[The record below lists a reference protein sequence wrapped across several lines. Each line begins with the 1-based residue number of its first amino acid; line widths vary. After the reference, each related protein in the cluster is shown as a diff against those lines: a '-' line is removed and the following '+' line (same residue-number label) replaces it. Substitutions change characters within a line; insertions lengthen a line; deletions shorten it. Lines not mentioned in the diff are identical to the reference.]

1 MTETITIRKG
11 LDLPI
16 DGKAELRLTDA
27 RSITTYAVKP
37 TDFVGLTPRLLVEEG
52 TVVCKGDALF
62 VDKQDERI
70 KFTSPVSGRV
80 KAIVRGEKR
89 KLLEVVVEAD
99 CKSAYSAGSDC
110 KSEPT
115 TEQTANKLPQT
126 AEEIK
131 AAMLQCGLWPMMRQ
145 RPFGTV
151 ANPDD
156 TPKAIFISAFDSA
169 PLAPDYDFVMQ
180 GREEWFKKGLEALAK
195 LTEGMVHVCFRPN
208 QKLDCFVPRK
218 CSAFD
223 GVNDAKRVK
232 QSPERATRTATG
244 DFNPRSNERLPRC
257 DSPTTDQL
265 NNCQLITHYIKGPHP
280 AGNIGTQIA
289 HIDPINKGEVVW
301 TMNLQDVAV
310 LGELIST
317 GVYNPEKVIAVAG
330 PNIKNAHYYRVK
342 AGACLTEITKAQL
355 LNDDYPKMDTDDA
368 EKKNRIISGNIL
380 SGTQIAADGFLGAY
394 DSLLSILPEGDY
406 YDFMGWLMPG
416 FKKFSFSRTFLCG
429 FMPKSTFKPLGIDL
443 PRFEKF
449 WKFDTNTHGDER
461 PLVFTGNFERVFPFD
476 IYPTQLIKACIIG
489 DIELMENLGIYEVE
503 PEDFALCE
511 FIDTSKTN
519 IQAIVREGLELLRK
533 ENG

>member
-1 MTETITIRKG
+1 MSDTIIIRKG

-16 DGKAELRLTDA
+16 SGTAEQRLTDA

-52 TVVCKGDALF
+52 DAVNVGDALF
-62 VDKQDERI
+62 CDKNDERI
-70 KFTSPVSGRV
+70 RFTSPVSGQV
-80 KAIVRGEKR
+80 KAVVRGEKR

-99 CKSAYSAGSDC
+99 YKSAGSMGSDY
-110 KSEPT
+110 KSSPT
-115 TEQTANKLPQT
+115 PKMPQT
-126 AEEIK
+126 ADEIK
-131 AAMLQCGLWPMMRQ
+131 AAMLQCGLWTMLRQ

-156 TPKAIFISAFDSA
+156 TPKAIFVSAFSSA

-180 GREEWFKKGLEALAK
+180 GKEEWLKKGLEALTQ
-195 LTEGMVHVCFRPN
+195 LTEGKVHISFRSE
-208 QKLDCFVPRK
+208 QKLTKCLDCFVPRK
-218 CSAFD
+218 SSD
-223 GVNDAKRVK
+223 STLVNDAKR
-232 QSPERATRTATG
+232 QSEVPCPAVSRPA
-244 DFNPRSNERLPRC
+244 S
-257 DSPTTDQL
+257 TTQL
-265 NNCQLITHYIKGPHP
+265 NNSQLTTHYISGPHP
-280 AGNIGTQIA
+280 SGNIGTQIA

-310 LGELIST
+310 LGELVVT
-317 GVYNPEKVIAVAG
+317 GVYHPEKVIAVAG
-330 PNIKNAHYYRVK
+330 PNIKNPHYYRVK
-342 AGACLTEITKAQL
+342 AGACLAEITKTQL
-355 LNDDYPKMDTDDA
+355 LNNDYPKMDANNTA
-368 EKKNRIISGNIL
+368 KGNRVISGDVL

-394 DSLLSILPEGDY
+394 DDLVSILPEGDY

-416 FKKFSFSRTFLCG
+416 FRKYSFSRTFLSG
-429 FMPKSTFKPLGIDL
+429 FMPKSTFKPLGMKL
-443 PRFEKF
+443 PRFENL

-511 FIDTSKTN
+511 FVDTSKTD
-519 IQAIVREGLELLRK
+519 IQAIIREALEKLRK
-533 ENG
+533 EAV

>member
-1 MTETITIRKG
+1 MQQIYDWMSDTITIRKG

-16 DGKAELRLTDA
+16 GGKAELRLTDA

-52 TVVCKGDALF
+52 AIVNAGDTLF
-62 VDKQDERI
+62 CDKNDERI
-70 KFTSPVSGRV
+70 RFSSPVSGQV

-89 KLLEVVVEAD
+89 KLMEVVVEAD
-99 CKSAYSAGSDC
+99 FKSAGSDG
-110 KSEPT
+110 KS
-115 TEQTANKLPQT
+115 LPIPMD
-126 AEEIK
+126 ADEIK
-131 AAMLQCGLWPMMRQ
+131 AAMLQCGLWAMLRQ

-156 TPKAIFISAFDSA
+156 KPKAIFVSAFSSA

-180 GREEWFKKGLEALAK
+180 GKEEALKKGIEALTH
-195 LTEGMVHVCFRPN
+195 LTDGMVHVCFRSG
-208 QKLDCFVPRK
+208 QKLANLDCFVPRK

-223 GVNDAKRVK
+223 GVNDAKR
-232 QSPERATRTATG
+232 
-244 DFNPRSNERLPRC
+244 RLEFHH
-257 DSPTTDQL
+257 L
-265 NNCQLITHYIKGPHP
+265 KGPHP
-280 AGNIGTQIA
+280 IGNIGTQIA

-301 TMNLQDVAV
+301 TMNIQDVAV
-310 LGELIST
+310 LGELVST
-317 GVYNPEKVIAVAG
+317 GVYRPEKVIAVAG

-342 AGACLTEITKAQL
+342 AGACLAEITKSQL
-355 LNDDYPKMDTDDA
+355 LNNDYPKMDADNV
-368 EKKNRIISGNIL
+368 EKKNRIISGDVL

-394 DSLLSILPEGDY
+394 DDLVSILPEGDY

-416 FKKFSFSRTFLCG
+416 FRKFSFSRTFLSG
-429 FMPKSTFKPLGIDL
+429 FMPKSTFKPFGITL
-443 PRFEKF
+443 PRFENL

-461 PLVFTGNFERVFPFD
+461 PLVFTGNFERVFPFS

-511 FIDTSKTN
+511 FIDTSKTD
-519 IQAIVREGLELLRK
+519 IQAIIREALEKLRK
-533 ENG
+533 EAV

>member
-1 MTETITIRKG
+1 MSNTITIRKG
-11 LDLPI
+11 LDLPVN
-16 DGKAELRLTDA
+16 GAAELRLTDA

-37 TDFVGLTPRLLVEEG
+37 TDFVGLTPRLVVEEG
-52 TVVCKGDALF
+52 DIVHVGDALF
-62 VDKQDERI
+62 VDKHDERI
-70 KFTSPVSGRV
+70 RFTSPVDGHV

-99 CKSAYSAGSDC
+99 FKST
-110 KSEPT
+110 PT
-115 TEQTANKLPQT
+115 QELPKT

-131 AAMLQCGLWPMMRQ
+131 SVMLQCSLWTMLRQ

-156 TPKAIFISAFDSA
+156 KPKAIFVSAFDSA

-180 GREEWFKKGLEALAK
+180 GKEEWLKKGLEALAQ
-195 LTEGMVHVCFRPN
+195 LTEGKVHVCFRPG
-208 QKLDCFVPRK
+208 QKIADGFVKGEHAGSPL
-218 CSAFD
+218 
-223 GVNDAKRVK
+223 RVM
-232 QSPERATRTATG
+232 PH
-244 DFNPRSNERLPRC
+244 FIN
-257 DSPTTDQL
+257 
-265 NNCQLITHYIKGPHP
+265 GPHP

-289 HIDPINKGEVVW
+289 NIDPINKGEVVW

-310 LGELIST
+310 LGELVST

-330 PNIKNAHYYRVK
+330 PDIKNPHYYRIK
-342 AGACLTEITKAQL
+342 AGACLSEIIKGQL
-355 LNDDYPKMDTDDA
+355 LNNDYPKMDADDTA
-368 EKKNRIISGNIL
+368 KANRIISGDIL
-380 SGTQIAADGFLGAY
+380 SGTQIAADGFIGAY
-394 DSLLSILPEGDY
+394 DDLVSILPEGDY

-416 FKKFSFSRTFLCG
+416 FRKFSFSRTFLSG
-429 FMPKSTFKPLGIDL
+429 FLPKSTFKPMGIDL
-443 PRFEKF
+443 PRFESL

-476 IYPTQLIKACIIG
+476 IYPTQLIKACIVG

-519 IQAIVREGLELLRK
+519 IQAIIREALEKLRK
-533 ENG
+533 EAV

>member
-1 MTETITIRKG
+1 MFHTITIRKG

-16 DGKAELRLTDA
+16 NGAAELRLTDA

-52 TVVCKGDALF
+52 DTITVGDALF
-62 VDKQDERI
+62 CDKNDERI
-70 KFTSPVSGRV
+70 RFTSPVSGQV

-99 CKSAYSAGSDC
+99 FKSA
-110 KSEPT
+110 PT
-115 TEQTANKLPQT
+115 HELPKT
-126 AEEIK
+126 TEEIK
-131 AAMLQCGLWPMMRQ
+131 AAMLQCGLWTMLCQ

-156 TPKAIFISAFDSA
+156 KPKAIFVSAFSSV

-180 GREEWFKKGLEALAK
+180 GKEEWLKKGLEALTQ
-195 LTEGMVHVCFRPN
+195 LTEGMVHVCCKPDQRLAKF
-208 QKLDCFVPRK
+208 LDCFVPR
-218 CSAFD
+218 
-223 GVNDAKRVK
+223 NDAKR
-232 QSPERATRTATG
+232 
-244 DFNPRSNERLPRC
+244 RLE
-257 DSPTTDQL
+257 
-265 NNCQLITHYIKGPHP
+265 IHYVKGPHP

-301 TMNLQDVAV
+301 TMNIQDVAV
-310 LGELIST
+310 LGELVTT

-330 PNIKNAHYYRVK
+330 PGIKNPHYYRVK
-342 AGACLTEITKAQL
+342 AGACLAEITKTQL
-355 LNDDYPKMDTDDA
+355 LNEDNTNTD
-368 EKKNRIISGNIL
+368 RVISGDIL

-394 DSLLSILPEGDY
+394 DDLVSIIPEGDY

-416 FKKFSFSRTFLCG
+416 FKKFSFSRTFLSG
-429 FMPKSTFKPLGIDL
+429 FLPKMLK
-443 PRFEKF
+443 

-476 IYPTQLIKACIIG
+476 IYPTQLIKACIVG

-511 FIDTSKTN
+511 FIDTSKTD
-519 IQAIVREGLELLRK
+519 IQAIIREALEKLRK
-533 ENG
+533 EALS